1 MRLLMIAFACAVAA
15 ACTPP
20 TAADEQSVDST
31 PQGPPARVD
40 LPPLITLEG
49 SLPPETH
56 ADQTMRIDGLLARK
70 EKHLGQKIV
79 VRGYVISKYECPEG
93 KRCEHRVW
101 LADAPA
107 GGDKKLVL
115 ANLSEELSDLLK
127 VGEQYVV
134 SGEFAR
140 QSPDGFVRSAGLLI
154 YQQIEGVEDPAAKEA
169 EKDSKKPR
177 FRRRRR

>member
-1 MRLLMIAFACAVAA
+1 MLTLLCAVAA

-20 TAADEQSVDST
+20 TAADDKSVDST
-31 PQGPPARVD
+31 PKGPPARVD
-40 LPPLITLEG
+40 LPPMITLEG

-70 EKHLGQKIV
+70 AKHLGQKVV
-79 VRGYVISKYECPEG
+79 VRGHVISKYECPKG
-93 KRCEHRVW
+93 KKCQHRVW

-115 ANLSEELSDLLK
+115 ANLSEALSDLLE

-134 SGEFAR
+134 SGKFDR
-140 QSPDGFVRSAGLLI
+140 KSPDGFVRSAGLLI
-154 YQQIEGVEDPAAKEA
+154 YEQIEGVEDPAAKER
-169 EKDSKKPR
+169 EKDRRKRTR